1 MEEPILFSNPEN
13 LNPIITQSK
22 KFKQNESV
30 SKQISENYYF
40 NNFDDLF
47 KKDFLKKYFEDIL
60 IKLKHWDINPLPY
73 DVINFFVKN
82 KENTVNLDEELL
94 KYFAEINAI
103 AQTVIKK
110 ENMCN
115 NAVKINS
122 VNLLKAAME
131 NSYSVIKYTDTYT
144 YTDIYT
150 KDHDTFFCAIQH
162 GSLSCI
168 QYLTEI
174 HKINLDYYYDD
185 FEHY

>member
-1 MEEPILFSNPEN
+1 M
-13 LNPIITQSK
+13 
-22 KFKQNESV
+22 
-30 SKQISENYYF
+30 
-40 NNFDDLF
+40 
-47 KKDFLKKYFEDIL
+47 
-60 IKLKHWDINPLPY
+60 IKLKYWDINPLPY
-73 DVINFFVKN
+73 DVVNFFVKN

-131 NSYSVIKYTDTYT
+131 NSYSVIKYTDIYT
-144 YTDIYT
+144 YTDIHT

-168 QYLTEI
+168 QYLNEI
-174 HKINLDYYYDD
+174 SKIEHNINLPNHIIEKCDSLE
-185 FEHY
+185 FWKGKIMTL

>member
-82 KENTVNLDEELL
+82 
-94 KYFAEINAI
+94 Y
-103 AQTVIKK
+103 
-110 ENMCN
+110 
-115 NAVKINS
+115 
-122 VNLLKAAME
+122 
-131 NSYSVIKYTDTYT
+131 
-144 YTDIYT
+144 
-150 KDHDTFFCAIQH
+150 
-162 GSLSCI
+162 
-168 QYLTEI
+168 
-174 HKINLDYYYDD
+174 
-185 FEHY
+185 